1 MGAVVE
7 KREREGERSVKGREK
22 KETGHRLREGAFVIC
37 KNHPSFTSLFLCC
50 CLFVWAIE

>member
-37 KNHPSFTSLFLCC
+37 KNHPHFYAVVYLCGR
-50 CLFVWAIE
+50 